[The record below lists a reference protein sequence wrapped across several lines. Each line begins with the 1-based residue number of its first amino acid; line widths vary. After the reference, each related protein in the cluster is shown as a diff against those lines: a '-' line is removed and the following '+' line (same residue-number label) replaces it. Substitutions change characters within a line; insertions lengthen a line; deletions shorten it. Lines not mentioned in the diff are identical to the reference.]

1 MKENTKKII
10 GATATPLA
18 SIFGS
23 GFLVIV
29 PILNGAV
36 GPYSLIAMT
45 AVCALAYAVGCVI
58 SYNIRHAEPLLE
70 KNEVPKRT
78 RYYEGASDLALVAA
92 YVISV
97 CLYINILA
105 SFLLGGI
112 GEQYDIPRN
121 EHILSVAVIA
131 LIGAIGYFKG
141 LQALAKLEK
150 LALGV
155 TLLIIVALFAGFA
168 SYDVKTV
175 AAGIQWP
182 KMPSHSWWEILTLVG
197 GTLIVVQG
205 FETSRYLG
213 KMFDA
218 PTRIQSSRLSQ
229 IISTFVYLVF
239 IALATPLMHFLGDTV
254 KDNDLIMLAGKASI
268 LLPLP
273 LVIAAVLSQFS
284 AAVADTLGG
293 SGNTVE
299 ATHNHVSLKEATL
312 LICGGAVILAFAP
325 TLTILALASRAF
337 AFYYML
343 QCFVASTLTKPAL
356 QRTLFRL
363 LAAVLAFITFFSV
376 PAG

>member
-1 MKENTKKII
+1 MNENTKKLI

-36 GPYSLIAMT
+36 GPYSLIAMA
-45 AVCALAYAVGCVI
+45 AVCALAYAVGNVI
-58 SYNIRHAEPLLE
+58 RYNIRYAEPLLE
-70 KNEVPKRT
+70 NNQVPTRT
-78 RYYEGASDLALVAA
+78 RYYERASDLALVAA
-92 YVISV
+92 YVVSV

-112 GEQYDIPRN
+112 GEQYDTPRN

-141 LQALAKLEK
+141 LNVLAKLEK
-150 LALGV
+150 LALGI

-343 QCFVASTLTKPAL
+343 QCFVASTLSKSAL

>member
-10 GATATPLA
+10 GDTATPLA

-45 AVCALAYAVGCVI
+45 AVCALAYAVGYVI
-58 SYNIRHAEPLLE
+58 RYNIRHAEPLLE
-70 KNEVPKRT
+70 NNQVPKRT

-229 IISTFVYLVF
+229 IISTVVYLVF

-284 AAVADTLGG
+284 AAVADTLVG

-299 ATHNHVSLKEATL
+299 ATHNHVNLKQATL

-343 QCFVASTLTKPAL
+343 QCFVASTLTKSAL

>member
-1 MKENTKKII
+1 MKANTKKII

-58 SYNIRHAEPLLE
+58 RYNIRHAEPLLE
-70 KNEVPKRT
+70 KNQVPKRT

-112 GEQYDIPRN
+112 GEQYDTPHN

-131 LIGAIGYFKG
+131 LIGAIGYIKG
-141 LQALAKLEK
+141 LEALAKLEK

-229 IISTFVYLVF
+229 IISTVVYLVF

-293 SGNTVE
+293 SGNAVE

-343 QCFVASTLTKPAL
+343 QCFVASTLTKSAL